1 MGQGAA
7 VMRAFADNLKGL
19 PFMKPAN
26 LLLAL
31 LAAVVIANPAKAAI
45 FSGASGM
52 PGAAVTNY
60 SEAGL
65 VSFDLDLTDF
75 SATRLNFIV
84 EEGDLAMSFL
94 NLSAI
99 VRNLSGLG
107 IERFTFA
114 TQGISFAAPGSVTP
128 TFGTLDSVTY
138 TSNAAAISFATPEFA
153 EFQFGNPT
161 GLANQTNWLL
171 DTRGL
176 RAGDSFS
183 INATVPEPSSVALL
197 LAALVMV
204 IGIAAQRRNM

>member
-1 MGQGAA
+1 
-7 VMRAFADNLKGL
+7 
-19 PFMKPAN
+19 MKPAN

-45 FSGASGM
+45 YSGASGM

-84 EEGDLAMSFL
+84 EEADVAQSFL

-99 VRNLSGLG
+99 VRNFSGVG

-114 TQGISFAAPGSVTP
+114 TQGISFAAQGSVTP
-128 TFGTLDSVTY
+128 TFGTLGSVAY

-161 GLANQTNWLL
+161 GLANQANWRLN
-171 DTRGL
+171 TSGL
-176 RAGDSFS
+176 RAGDAFS
-183 INATVPEPSSVALL
+183 ISATVPEPSSIPLL
-197 LAALVMV
+197 LAGLVMLLG
-204 IGIAAQRRNM
+204 IGAQRRSN